1 MLRAIRAFH
10 ALHRLGTVA
19 AAAEEVHLSAAAVSA
34 QLKLLEER
42 LGVELFSRTRR
53 SLQLTPAGHRLVP
66 LAEKMLSVH
75 EEMLA
80 LSNARG
86 LQGRIAIGVLT
97 SALTGIFPTVLQRLK
112 ADTPR
117 LDIRLVTGTSPFMIT
132 QVEAGLL
139 DAAVVTRPPKHYA
152 TPLEVHPLF
161 TEPVAL
167 VLPRGTRH
175 RDLATTM
182 AASPYIA
189 LDRQTWVGQAIDEY
203 LLRQGIHVRAA
214 MELNSQDAVLA
225 MVRNRLG
232 VTILPLLRGTAQAR
246 DRAVRLVPL
255 RGFFRGVAL
264 VERKVHP
271 HTDLTR
277 KLLET
282 IVEVAGEGASAQG

>member
-1 MLRAIRAFH
+1 MLRAIRAFL

-53 SLQLTPAGHRLVP
+53 SLQLTAAGHRLVP

-75 EEMLA
+75 EEMLQ
-80 LSNARG
+80 LSNAEG
-86 LQGRIAIGVLT
+86 LQGRIAIGVLS
-97 SALTGIFPTVLQRLK
+97 SALTGIFPAVLQRLK
-112 ADTPR
+112 SETPG
-117 LDIRLVTGTSPFMIT
+117 LDIRLVTGTSPFMIA

-139 DAAVVTRPPKHYA
+139 DAAVVTQPPKHYV
-152 TPLEVHPLF
+152 TKLEVHHLF
-161 TEPVAL
+161 VEPMAL
-167 VLPRGTRH
+167 VMPRGTRH
-175 RDLATTM
+175 RDLETTM

-189 LDRQTWVGQAIDEY
+189 FDRQTWVGQAIDEY

-214 MELNSQDAVLA
+214 MELNSQDAVMT
-225 MVRNRLG
+225 MVRHGLG

-255 RGFFRGVAL
+255 NGFFRGVAL
-264 VERKVHP
+264 VERKTHP
-271 HTDLTR
+271 HMDLTR

-282 IVEVAGEGASAQG
+282 IVEVARDGA